1 MNQHSRKLLP
11 RSTRVLLFLL
21 LLLSSQLL
29 LAQVLNGGDTTQ
41 NSPRRALHVAFEK
54 GNLMVALSGVEWR
67 PGLNMAVASL
77 ETGKTISL
85 NVSLQA
91 NTNYVFIAATEE
103 EDEDTDLYLR
113 DPSGL
118 IISADKEPDAT
129 PIIEF
134 RTITA
139 GTYQLQVHLVS
150 SRRARKFVAL
160 SLLRSR
166 GRSILEGEYQEVA
179 TSFFNSVNDVKTAY
193 SETQW
198 QATPTQWCAF
208 GYSLSENEGISLLG
222 LQPGPGP
229 KVIAATGS
237 RNLRKI
243 DLYLANEAQQ
253 IVAMDN
259 GPDAFPLISYDS
271 PAGASLDLRV
281 EVERGKTPSF
291 LLVGILENK

>member
-1 MNQHSRKLLP
+1 MNQPSRNLLP
-11 RSTRVLLFLL
+11 RSTAPLLFFL

-29 LAQVLNGGDTTQ
+29 SAQAIDDDATL
-41 NSPRRALHVAFEK
+41 NSPRGALHAAFEK

-67 PGLNMAVASL
+67 PGLNMAVALL

-85 NVSLQA
+85 NVNLLA
-91 NTNYVFIAATEE
+91 NTRYVFIAATEE
-103 EDEDTDLYLR
+103 EEDTDLYLR
-113 DPSGL
+113 DPSGM
-118 IISADKEPDAT
+118 IISEDKEPDAT

-134 RTITA
+134 RTNRT
-139 GTYQLQVHLVS
+139 GTYQLQIHLVS
-150 SRRARKFVAL
+150 SRRPRKFVAL
-160 SLLRSR
+160 SLLRSG

-179 TSFFNSVNDVKTAY
+179 TSFFNSVDDIKASY
-193 SETQW
+193 AEIQW

-208 GYSLSENEGISLLG
+208 GYSLSENEGISLIG

-229 KVIAATGS
+229 KIIAATGS

-243 DLYLANEAQQ
+243 DLYLANETQR

-259 GPDAFPLISYDS
+259 GPDAFPLIFYDS
-271 PAGASLDLRV
+271 PVGASLDLRV

-291 LLVGILENK
+291 LLVGILEKK